1 MILTN
6 NPDVLSLYPTAIWVD
21 GGPIEVLLECRKN
34 VHGAYPLLVHP
45 LMGDEHLMIRNPFR
59 TVILGKR
66 KNEIDLISLS
76 WVEESLERIRSL
88 YRAPLPSEPLED
100 YQSIDLDLFQKA
112 FKWSGPSID
121 FQDDQ

>member
-1 MILTN
+1 MFYLYI
-6 NPDVLSLYPTAIWVD
+6 PPQYGSMGGLSKSCLSA
-21 GGPIEVLLECRKN
+21 GKN

-59 TVILGKR
+59 TVILGRR

-76 WVEESLERIRSL
+76 WVEESLERIRLL